1 MALVA
6 GDLGKLVLAI
16 GAPLSLRKG
25 DALFNEG
32 DPSNS
37 VYACRSGRLKV
48 SVSTPGGEELVLGW
62 KEAGEGFGELS
73 ALDGGPRSA
82 RITAVVDAEL
92 AVLSRAEFLEALR
105 RAPDMAVGV
114 LVELSAHLRRANA
127 RVTARRSERIPV
139 RVAQRLVELAVQV
152 RRHGEA
158 DGADGTIE
166 LQITQEDLAGWIGAT
181 RESTARALADLRRRE
196 LIETRRGRIL
206 VLDAAGLE
214 SAVVDVAGG

>member
-1 MALVA
+1 MTSAA
-6 GDLGKLVLAI
+6 GDLGRLVLSL
-16 GAPLSLRKG
+16 GAPMSLRKG
-25 DALFNEG
+25 ETLFAEG
-32 DPSNS
+32 DPSSS

-48 SVSTPGGEELVLGW
+48 SVSTPTGEELVLGW
-62 KEAGEGFGELS
+62 KDAGEGFGELS

-82 RITAVVDAEL
+82 RITAVVDSEL
-92 AVLSRAEFLEALR
+92 AVLGRADFMDALR
-105 RAPDMAVGV
+105 RAPDVAVGV

-139 RVAQRLVELAVQV
+139 RVAQRLVELTAQV
-152 RRHGEA
+152 RRHG
-158 DGADGTIE
+158 GGGGPVE

-196 LIETRRGRIL
+196 LIETGRGRIV

-214 SAVVDVAGG
+214 SAVADAAGG

>member
-1 MALVA
+1 MAADA
-6 GDLGKLVLAI
+6 GDLGELVLDL
-16 GAPLSLRKG
+16 GASLSLRKG
-25 DALFNEG
+25 EAIFNEG

-62 KEAGEGFGELS
+62 KDAGEGFGELS

-82 RITAVVDAEL
+82 RITAVADAEL
-92 AVLSRAEFLEALR
+92 AVLSRAEFLDALR
-105 RAPDMAVGV
+105 RAPDVAVGV

-139 RVAQRLVELAVQV
+139 RVAQRLVELAAQV
-152 RRHGEA
+152 RRHGA
-158 DGADGTIE
+158 AGDVVE
-166 LQITQEDLAGWIGAT
+166 LQITQDDLAGWIGAT

-214 SAVVDVAGG
+214 SAVADVAGG